1 MMVWNVTKADITE
14 RMAVSPDEA
23 WDVPGESKG
32 LEPDPT
38 RNPEISQEMIA
49 GRLDVTDVNAKWLAE
64 FKKEH
69 GVK

>member
-1 MMVWNVTKADITE
+1 MGVRSKS
-14 RMAVSPDEA
+14 RA
-23 WDVPGESKG
+23 WDVPGEDKG

-38 RNPEISQEMIA
+38 RNPELSQEMNA
-49 GRLDVTDVNAKWLAE
+49 GRLDVTDVNAKWLAA